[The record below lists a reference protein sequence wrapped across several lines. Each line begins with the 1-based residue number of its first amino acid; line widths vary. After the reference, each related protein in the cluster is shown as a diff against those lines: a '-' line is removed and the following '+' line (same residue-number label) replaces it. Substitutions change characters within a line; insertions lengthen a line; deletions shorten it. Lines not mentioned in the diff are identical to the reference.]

1 MENKSINI
9 KELIAEKGFLIF
21 DGGMGTELQAR
32 GLKTGEIPELL
43 NFTAPDVIKAIHL
56 DYLNAGA
63 DIITANTFGA
73 NRYKLCGC
81 EKSVE
86 EIILAGVKNARNAVT
101 KSGRTSFVAQDIGPI
116 GQLLEPTGTLIFEDA
131 YGIFA
136 EQVKAGVKAGADLF
150 IIETMTDL
158 YELKAALLA
167 VKENSSLPV
176 VCSMT
181 YEESGRTF
189 TGCPVEAEVTL
200 CEALRA
206 DAVGINCSLGP
217 KELMPIV
224 KRLCEAS
231 SLPVIVMPNA
241 GLPDPESG
249 KFTITAEEFAEYS
262 KEMANIGVNIFGGC
276 CGTTPA
282 FIKAVAEKLK
292 GVKPTVRN
300 VKKQSA
306 VCSGTRVCCIDEPR
320 IIGERINPTGKKLF
334 KEALKND
341 DINYILNQAIEQ
353 VKAGADILDV
363 NVGLPDI
370 DEKAMMIKV
379 VKSIQGVTDL
389 PLQIDS
395 TSPEVIEEALRIY
408 NGKAIVNSVNGE
420 EESLDKILPI
430 VKKYGAA
437 VVGLT
442 LDKNGIPKKAEQRVE
457 IAKRIID
464 RALEIGIRKED
475 IYIDCLTLTASAE
488 QEAVGETLKAVK
500 TVKELYGVKTVLGVS
515 NISFGL
521 PNRELLNHI
530 FLSLAL
536 ENGLDLPII
545 NPNVDAM
552 TGTVRAFKLLHNI
565 DVNSAQYI
573 AAYSDMAVKPVQ
585 KTEGITL
592 EYAID
597 NGLKAEAAKITEQLL
612 KTDEPMAIIN
622 DRLIPALD
630 KTGSLFEQG
639 KIFLPQLILSA
650 GVTQS
655 CFDVIKEKLSREGN
669 APVSKG
675 KIVLATVKGDIHDI
689 GKNIVKVLL
698 ENYGYTVIDLGK
710 DVDYQTVV
718 DAAIKHGARL
728 VGLSA
733 LMTTTLK
740 SMEETIT
747 LLKKELP
754 DCKVMVGGA
763 VLTPDYAK
771 KIGADYYAKDAKE
784 AVDIARKIIG

>member
-1 MENKSINI
+1 MNI

-249 KFTITAEEFAEYS
+249 KFTITAEEFSDYAVQ
-262 KEMANIGVNIFGGC
+262 MANIGVNIFGGC

-334 KEALKND
+334 KE
-341 DINYILNQAIEQ
+341 
-353 VKAGADILDV
+353 
-363 NVGLPDI
+363 
-370 DEKAMMIKV
+370 
-379 VKSIQGVTDL
+379 
-389 PLQIDS
+389 
-395 TSPEVIEEALRIY
+395 
-408 NGKAIVNSVNGE
+408 
-420 EESLDKILPI
+420 
-430 VKKYGAA
+430 
-437 VVGLT
+437 
-442 LDKNGIPKKAEQRVE
+442 
-457 IAKRIID
+457 
-464 RALEIGIRKED
+464 
-475 IYIDCLTLTASAE
+475 
-488 QEAVGETLKAVK
+488 
-500 TVKELYGVKTVLGVS
+500 
-515 NISFGL
+515 
-521 PNRELLNHI
+521 
-530 FLSLAL
+530 
-536 ENGLDLPII
+536 
-545 NPNVDAM
+545 
-552 TGTVRAFKLLHNI
+552 
-565 DVNSAQYI
+565 
-573 AAYSDMAVKPVQ
+573 
-585 KTEGITL
+585 
-592 EYAID
+592 
-597 NGLKAEAAKITEQLL
+597 
-612 KTDEPMAIIN
+612 
-622 DRLIPALD
+622 
-630 KTGSLFEQG
+630 
-639 KIFLPQLILSA
+639 
-650 GVTQS
+650 
-655 CFDVIKEKLSREGN
+655 
-669 APVSKG
+669 
-675 KIVLATVKGDIHDI
+675 
-689 GKNIVKVLL
+689 
-698 ENYGYTVIDLGK
+698 
-710 DVDYQTVV
+710 
-718 DAAIKHGARL
+718 
-728 VGLSA
+728 
-733 LMTTTLK
+733 
-740 SMEETIT
+740 
-747 LLKKELP
+747 
-754 DCKVMVGGA
+754 
-763 VLTPDYAK
+763 
-771 KIGADYYAKDAKE
+771 
-784 AVDIARKIIG
+784 